1 MSSAERRLVAEIL
14 RRLREA
20 PGNAE
25 AAIKA
30 NPSVGEPSPYPF
42 LHGWLVGTVRT
53 AADDLERML
62 LAEENT

>member
-1 MSSAERRLVAEIL
+1 MTSAERRLIADVM

-30 NPSVGEPSPYPF
+30 DPSVGEPSPYPF
-42 LHGWLVGTVRT
+42 LHGWLAGVAKM